1 MHAKRLIKE
10 FFDQKPLQNQLVA
23 AYLIGTRI
31 LPDEF
36 QSIEPLTSAEA
47 TGGFV
52 SWNSYKMNKIPKNF
66 ESWFKGGVTTNPIRW
81 DTQKHSVLRE
91 HQGVLNKDLV
101 VYPNSVSIEVTN
113 GVLWTSLPK
122 IPGRFFLAWIK
133 NYHFADINLF
143 WKDIESNALL
153 RVQSWYNKRKG

>member
-1 MHAKRLIKE
+1 MRAGSKGSNH
-10 FFDQKPLQNQLVA
+10 KPHSL
-23 AYLIGTRI
+23 G
-31 LPDEF
+31 
-36 QSIEPLTSAEA
+36 
-47 TGGFV
+47 
-52 SWNSYKMNKIPKNF
+52 YKNIP
-66 ESWFKGGVTTNPIRW
+66 
-81 DTQKHSVLRE
+81 VLRE